1 MYTYKAKVLA
11 VHDGDTITALV
22 DLGFHI
28 QMEIKIRFYGINAPE
43 ITGPTKDAGLKSKQ
57 RVIDLILNKDVIVK
71 TYKDKQEKFGR
82 WLADIFVTE
91 TDSKSVNQ
99 ILIDEGLAVPFMVG

>member
-1 MYTYKAKVLA
+1 MYIYKAKVLD

-28 QMEIKIRFYGINAPE
+28 QMEIKVRFYGINAPE
-43 ITGPTKDAGLKSKQ
+43 ITGVSRLAGLKTKQ
-57 RVIDLILNKDVIVK
+57 RVIDLISNKDITLK

-82 WLADIFVTE
+82 WLADIYINENDV
-91 TDSKSVNQ
+91 KSVNQ
-99 ILIDEGLAVPFMVG
+99 MLIEEKLAVPFMVD